1 MADDTKERFIMP
13 KFNKTEDQLENMFDK
28 WLFVLRNL
36 SRLLERPA
44 ALQERVFEK
53 LFRQAEIAKFTPEE
67 RQDYEESVKI
77 YRDLK
82 NSLDTAAWKEKV
94 KIAREMKSDGVPTS
108 TIVKYTKLPAEE
120 IEAL

>member
-1 MADDTKERFIMP
+1 MP
-13 KFNKTEDQLENMFDK
+13 KFNKADDQLENMFDK

-53 LFRQAEIAKFTPEE
+53 LFKQAEIARFSPEE

-82 NSLDTAAWKEKV
+82 NSIDTVVWKDKV
-94 KIAREMKSDGVPTS
+94 QIARRMKAKGYAVEDVAEITGLT
-108 TIVKYTKLPAEE
+108 AEE
-120 IEAL
+120 IEKL

>member
-1 MADDTKERFIMP
+1 
-13 KFNKTEDQLENMFDK
+13 MFDK

-53 LFRQAEIAKFTPEE
+53 LFIQAEIAKFTPEE

-82 NSLDTAAWKEKV
+82 NSLDTAVWKEDK
-94 KIAREMKSDGVPTS
+94 KIARRMKTKGYA
-108 TIVKYTKLPAEE
+108 VKDIAEITCLTVKE
-120 IEAL
+120 IEGL